1 MSVDAATSQMA
12 NTTLN
17 EPTSTAEGASVGQG
31 GSQPINASQNEAVI
45 ASAAEGRRLYIGN
58 LAYATTEGE
67 LKDFFK
73 DYLVETTSIPTN
85 PRTTRPVGYA
95 FVDVSTPSE
104 AERAINELN
113 GKTILD
119 RKVSVQLARKPEPAG
134 EKAAN
139 NTNAEGTG
147 AEGGEGQQRRR
158 SSTRGRGR
166 SGRTR
171 GGRGG
176 RGGRKGAAAEGANG
190 ETPAEGEEA
199 ATNGT
204 PTNVP
209 GQAAPLTSTT
219 NQAQTG
225 EEGTTTTDAKPNTR
239 QPREPR
245 EPREPRKQRGPPED
259 GVPSKTKI
267 MVANLP
273 YDLREEK
280 LLELFADYSPTGAKI
295 ALRPI
300 PKFMIKKLQAR
311 NEPRKGRGFGFVTLT
326 SEELQQKA
334 CEEMNGKEIE
344 GREIAVKVAID
355 SPGKEDEDPNG
366 VANAEGGVDAS
377 EVKQEG
383 ASGVEGSAVVA

>member
-1 MSVDAATSQMA
+1 MSVDAATAQMA
-12 NTTLN
+12 NTNLT
-17 EPTSTAEGASVGQG
+17 EPTATAEGASVGAG
-31 GSQPINASQNEAVI
+31 GDKPINASQNEAVI

-73 DYLVETTSIPTN
+73 DYLVYVYTYLYYLTLLTDVLFSETTSIPTN

-113 GKTILD
+113 GKSIMD
-119 RKVSVQLARKPEPAG
+119 RKVSVQLARKPEPAAGG
-134 EKAAN
+134 EN
-139 NTNAEGTG
+139 
-147 AEGGEGQQRRR
+147 AEGGEGQERRR
-158 SSTRGRGR
+158 NSTRGRGR
-166 SGRTR
+166 GR
-171 GGRGG
+171 GRGG
-176 RGGRKGAAAEGANG
+176 RSARGGRNATTNGEGA
-190 ETPAEGEEA
+190 EPT
-199 ATNGT
+199 TNGGG

-219 NQAQTG
+219 NEALTAG
-225 EEGTTTTDAKPNTR
+225 EGEGLNVDGAGKTNAR
-239 QPREPR
+239 Q
-245 EPREPRKQRGPPED
+245 PRKQRGPPED

-280 LLELFADYSPTGAKI
+280 LLELFAAYSPTSAKI

-300 PKFMIKKLQAR
+300 PKFMVRKLQAR
-311 NEPRKGRGFGFVTLT
+311 NEPRKGRGFGFVTLS

-334 CEEMNGKEIE
+334 CADMNGKEIE

-355 SPGKEDEDPNG
+355 SPGKEDEDPS
-366 VANAEGGVDAS
+366 AMIEGGAETDAQPS
-377 EVKQEG
+377 T
-383 ASGVEGSAVVA
+383 AEGSAAVNTATA